1 VKGVVLL
8 ILRGV
13 LGAIFGFFT
22 GGLIGSAAIIVAI
35 IVTGSTF
42 GFPNI
47 RGPVFAA
54 ALIGALAGCFIPDIN
69 RRLLD
74 PWFDF
79 LNEEEK

>member
-1 VKGVVLL
+1 MQGVFFR

-22 GGLIGSAAIIVAI
+22 GGLVGSAAIILAI

-42 GFPNI
+42 GLPNI
-47 RGPVFAA
+47 RGPVFAV
-54 ALIGALAGCFIPDIN
+54 ALIGAFAGCLIPGVN
-69 RRLLD
+69 RKLLD

-79 LNEEEK
+79 LNEEKD

>member
-1 VKGVVLL
+1 VKGAFLL

-13 LGAIFGFFT
+13 LGAIFGFFS
-22 GGLIGSAAIIVAI
+22 GGLIGSAAVILAI

-42 GFPNI
+42 GLMNI
-47 RGPVFAA
+47 RGLVFDT
-54 ALIGALAGCFIPDIN
+54 ALIGAVAGCFVPAVN

-79 LNEEEK
+79 LNEE

>member
-1 VKGVVLL
+1 MKGVVIV

-13 LGAIFGFFT
+13 LGTLFGFFS
-22 GGLIGSAAIIVAI
+22 GGLIGAAAVILAI

-42 GFPNI
+42 GLMNI
-47 RGPVFAA
+47 RGLVFDA
-54 ALIGALAGCFIPDIN
+54 ALIGALAGCLIPAVN

-79 LNEEEK
+79 LNEE